1 MADGT
6 YRMKFLPLI
15 WSGIWRKPGR
25 AILTLMQVTVAFAL
39 FGVLQGLKTG
49 VDEAIASARGDVLF
63 VAPAA
68 WGGAPLRRADIE
80 RLKSIP
86 GVKTVAF
93 ADGFLGTYQKPTQPV
108 YVLAL
113 ESSDV
118 WLTLVPEIFQVSP
131 RDLEAL
137 RRTRTGVLISADIAK
152 KYGWR
157 LGDRIPLTSTTLQT
171 SGSGTWVFDIVGR
184 FEAREISQGGYI
196 VANYAYLDEAR
207 ALNKGTVRNYYAVTA
222 DPKQAAVVTEAID
235 NAFANSPNETR
246 TASFKELAQQEMQSI
261 GDLDFA
267 IRSIVSAVLVALLFS
282 LATMMMQTTRERTP
296 ELAVLKTLGFSDR
309 AVFLLLVGEAA
320 VACVAGAI
328 IGLALAMVA
337 FPYAAKFVPG
347 LAMPMVVIEVGVG
360 GALLVALLSASVP
373 ALRAS
378 RLEIVDALASR

>member
-1 MADGT
+1 
-6 YRMKFLPLI
+6 MKFLPLI
-15 WSGIWRKPGR
+15 WSGLWRKPGR
-25 AILTLMQVTVAFAL
+25 TVLTLMQVIVAFAL
-39 FGVLQGLKTG
+39 FGVLQGMKTG
-49 VDEAIASARGDVLF
+49 VDEAIANARGDVLF

-68 WGGAPLRRADIE
+68 FGGAPLRRADIE
-80 RLKSIP
+80 RLQSVP

-113 ESSDV
+113 ESNDV
-118 WLTLVPEIFQVSP
+118 WLTLIPEVFEVTP
-131 RDLEAL
+131 KALEAL
-137 RRTRTGVLISADIAK
+137 RTTRTGVLINADIAK

-157 LGDRIPLTSTTLQT
+157 LGDRIPLTSTTLQAD
-171 SGSGTWVFDIVGR
+171 GSGTWVFDVVGT
-184 FEAREISQGGYI
+184 FAARELSQGGYI
-196 VANYAYLDEAR
+196 VANYAYFDEAR
-207 ALNKGTVRNYYAVTA
+207 ALNKGTVRNYYAVAA
-222 DPKQAAVVTEAID
+222 DPKQVAAVTEAID
-235 NAFANSPNETR
+235 SVFANSPNETR

-320 VACVAGAI
+320 VACIAGAI
-328 IGLALAMVA
+328 IGLALAMIA

-347 LAMPMVVIEVGVG
+347 LSMPMIVIEVGVL
-360 GALLVALLSASVP
+360 GAVLVALLSASVP
-373 ALRAS
+373 AFRAS
-378 RLEIVDALASR
+378 RLQIVEALASR